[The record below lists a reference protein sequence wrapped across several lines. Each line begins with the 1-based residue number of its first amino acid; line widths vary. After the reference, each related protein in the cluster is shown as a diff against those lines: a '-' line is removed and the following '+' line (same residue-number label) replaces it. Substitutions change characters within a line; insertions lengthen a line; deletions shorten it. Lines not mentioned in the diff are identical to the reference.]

1 MNLKAFSEGISTGS
15 NYESFAGKV
24 EKVIAPKGIQRPQS
38 IKNAVIYLRKVL
50 AGKEIPDQ
58 VTAARKAINDYMKKT
73 IWTDEFLKKY
83 GKVKRA
89 EEGKFFSKVFTTKYP
104 TKKALTAVEK
114 IATSG
119 LAKEKAAVDILK
131 VVKAENKSLM
141 KSLTK
146 AAAKNLLPKI
156 VGLLGLGL
164 VGVELY
170 KRVQGLIS
178 KEAGKEFGE
187 FYHKDVGWYS

>member
-15 NYESFAGKV
+15 NYDSYAGEVKKV
-24 EKVIAPKGIQRPQS
+24 FLPKGIKRPQS
-38 IKNAVIYLRKVL
+38 IDNAVIYLRKVL
-50 AGKEIPDQ
+50 EGKEIPDQ
-58 VTAARKAINDYMKKT
+58 VTMARKEIKDYMQKT
-73 IWTDEFLKKY
+73 VWTDEFLAKY
-83 GKVKRA
+83 GPAKRTQ
-89 EEGKFFSKVFTTKYP
+89 EGKFFSKVFTTRYP

-114 IATSG
+114 ITKSVKT
-119 LAKEKAAVDILK
+119 KEKAAVDILK

-178 KEAGKEFGE
+178 KEAGEEFGE
-187 FYHKDVGWYS
+187 FYHKDVGWY

>member
-15 NYESFAGKV
+15 SYDSYAGKV
-24 EKVIAPKGIQRPQS
+24 EKVIAPKIKRPATVEEA
-38 IKNAVIYLRKVL
+38 IKQLRNVLKGKV
-50 AGKEIPDQ
+50 GPENVPKMKQI
-58 VTAARKAINDYMKKT
+58 VKAWHQTVWSKKFLERVKKT
-73 IWTDEFLKKY
+73 SIRDQEQ
-83 GKVKRA
+83 
-89 EEGKFFSKVFTTKYP
+89 KFINTVLRTQYP
-104 TKKALTAVEK
+104 TKKALTTVEK
-114 IATSG
+114 IAASG

-178 KEAGKEFGE
+178 KEAGAEFGE
-187 FYHKDVGWYS
+187 FYHKDVGWY